1 MQTAFGLLMAK
12 LWSVRGASR
21 QPAFMGSSLTICQ
34 TSLPWIHLVD
44 VCGSSPGLDNGNQ
57 QTVKFGTQL

>member
-1 MQTAFGLLMAK
+1 MQTEFGLLMAK

-21 QPAFMGSSLTICQ
+21 QPAFMGSSLTIYQ
-34 TSLPWIHLVD
+34 TSLPWTHLVD
-44 VCGSSPGLDNGNQ
+44 GCGCSPGLGSGNQ